1 MKDTKVLNKELNCK
15 IFKVTKKNNV
25 KGAAKFSMNSFVQIG
40 TAYKCLM
47 FWYKHQLDENV
58 K

>member
-25 KGAAKFSMNSFVQIG
+25 KGTAKFSMNSFVQIG

-47 FWYKHQLDENV
+47 FWYTH
-58 K
+58 